1 MIKHLHSFFSF
12 LLIIFIFIVNLSFF
26 VCGNTLMDYFSGEE
40 ITENTEGEFQEQN
53 NCLCDTDPKICDEY
67 CCCDEECPKKAIEDW
82 RDYAKCIDE
91 KDTVLN
97 FADRCI
103 DQNLVFRYNKQ
114 RGLRNS
120 TQTEDIIGKDGTIN
134 NYCYSMDNARK
145 EISDSTSSTNDTERS
160 NKISKKI
167 DELFFNDNNE
177 YSENEESDGTNGITI
192 KNKKSTRSLDDDN
205 LLFIKSGKFSLFS
218 GVICSNTKN
227 VEFLV
232 PENHTC
238 LKERDDKIKDFLNKR
253 DDIILEVDDKEYT
266 FKEIKSYEYNSN
278 GLLDVSITKDY
289 TNAKCILEVEFVVN
303 LKQTGEGFINI
314 VFTNTDISIKNYYTF
329 KNSIFFTNTE
339 KLPYRYSGNGGYING
354 FPLKIYYSDIS
365 DKDALKIFNEF
376 YIVGREKDGK
386 CRFDNDVNNYLYY
399 YDAPILF
406 NKNFTY
412 SCKKNDQNK
421 ILHDTTLFKKIRN
434 IRKVAK
440 YGSSSYKSID
450 NTPDWINITV
460 NPKSF
465 PDDCN
470 TISMNIFI
478 GTNVTGIY
486 SHKYVYDV
494 DISCK
499 EKGNTE
505 NFKLEVLYFDL
516 EANHI
521 YDKEPDIP
529 TFVPRIPDDLLDP
542 LFYSE
547 VDK

>member
-1 MIKHLHSFFSF
+1 MNKQIHSFFSF
-12 LLIIFIFIVNLSFF
+12 LLIIFIVNLSFF
-26 VCGNTLMDYFSGEE
+26 VCENSLMDYFNGEE
-40 ITENTEGEFQEQN
+40 DEITANKEGEYHEQN
-53 NCLCDTDPKICDEY
+53 NCLCDTDPRICDEF
-67 CCCDEECPKKAIEDW
+67 CCCDEECPKDAIEEW
-82 RDYAKCIDE
+82 RNHSKCIDE

-103 DQNLVFRYNKQ
+103 DKNLVFRYNKQ
-114 RGLRNS
+114 RGLRNA
-120 TQTEDIIGKDGTIN
+120 TQTEDISKKEGEIV

-145 EISDSTSSTNDTERS
+145 EISDSTSSTNDTERK
-160 NKISKKI
+160 NIISKKI

-177 YSENEESDGTNGITI
+177 YSKNEESDGTDEDYITI
-192 KNKKSTRSLDDDN
+192 KKKESTRSLDDDDE
-205 LLFIKSGKFSLFS
+205 LFMKSGKFSLFS

-227 VEFLV
+227 IEFLV

-238 LKERDDKIKDFLNKR
+238 LKEKDDKIKNFLNNINN
-253 DDIILEVDDKEYT
+253 IILEVDDIEYT
-266 FKEIKSYEYNSN
+266 FQEIKSYEYRDD
-278 GLLDVSITKDY
+278 GLLEVGTKKSY
-289 TNAKCILEVEFVVN
+289 NNAECILEVEFVVN
-303 LKQTGEGFINI
+303 LKQTKKGFINI
-314 VFTNTDISIKNYYTF
+314 VFTDKGISSNNYYTF
-329 KNSIFFTNTE
+329 KNSISFTNDE

-354 FPLKIYYSDIS
+354 LPLKICYSDS
-365 DKDALKIFNEF
+365 DNAQKKIFNEY
-376 YIVGREKDGK
+376 YIVGRDKAGN
-386 CRFDNDVNNYLYY
+386 CRFDPNINNYLYY

-412 SCKKNDQNK
+412 SCKNDQNQK
-421 ILHDTTLFKKIRN
+421 LVETTLFKKINN
-434 IRKVAK
+434 IEYVAK

-450 NTPDWINITV
+450 NNPDWIPV
-460 NPKSF
+460 NLTSF
-465 PDDCN
+465 SNDCN

-486 SHKYVYDV
+486 SHKYVYEV

-499 EKGNTE
+499 EKGDTD

>member
-1 MIKHLHSFFSF
+1 
-12 LLIIFIFIVNLSFF
+12 
-26 VCGNTLMDYFSGEE
+26 MDYFSGEE

-67 CCCDEECPKKAIEDW
+67 CCCDEECPKEAIEEW
-82 RDYAKCIDE
+82 RNYTKCIDE

-103 DQNLVFRYNKQ
+103 DKNLVFRYNKQ

-145 EISDSTSSTNDTERS
+145 EISDSTSSTNNTERRD
-160 NKISKKI
+160 KISKKI
-167 DELFFNDNNE
+167 DELFFSDNNE
-177 YSENEESDGTNGITI
+177 DSAKKKEKKTNDYEDYINITI
-192 KNKKSTRSLDDDN
+192 KNKQSQNQENLFKKSD
-205 LLFIKSGKFSLFS
+205 KFSLYS

-227 VEFLV
+227 VEFLR

-238 LKERDDKIKDFLNKR
+238 LMDQ
-253 DDIILEVDDKEYT
+253 
-266 FKEIKSYEYNSN
+266 N
-278 GLLDVSITKDY
+278 GLDNIKNVLLGLPNNYEITLTEINPIDETKSNNYIFTLKNKYRYDDEKGILDV
-289 TNAKCILEVEFVVN
+289 TNVQNPDIKIILEVEFVFN
-303 LKQTGEGFINI
+303 LKNIKESFINI
-314 VFTNTDISIKNYYTF
+314 VFSSQDIDANKLYTF
-329 KNSIFFTNTE
+329 KNSVFFTNE
-339 KLPYRYSGNGGYING
+339 DNKLPYRYSGNGGYING
-354 FPLKIYYSDIS
+354 FPLKIYYSVIS
-365 DKDALKIFNEF
+365 DIGALKVFNEY
-376 YIVGREKDGK
+376 YIVGRDKDGN
-386 CRFDNDVNNYLYY
+386 CRDDNDVNNYLYY

-412 SCKKNDQNK
+412 SCKNKNKKKLDE
-421 ILHDTTLFKKIRN
+421 TTLYKKINN
-434 IRKVAK
+434 IKNVAK

-450 NTPDWINITV
+450 NNPDWVKV
-460 NPKSF
+460 NPNI
-465 PDDCN
+465 PQDCN

-486 SHKYVYDV
+486 SHKYVYVV

-499 EKGNTE
+499 EKGNTD